1 MEISDKLISKDSKD
15 FVASV
20 SAESYL
26 GGLFLKSEKGDAFE
40 MKTEG

>member
-1 MEISDKLISKDSKD
+1 MEISDKLISRDSKD
-15 FVASV
+15 FVAAV

-26 GGLFLKSEKGDAFE
+26 SGLFLKSGKDDAFQ